1 MGTEWLEPATTQSC
15 LFGAK
20 GRINPCGSLAS
31 DGIRL
36 NVIWVEQVKLC
47 MEKNECNLILNDLH

>member
-47 MEKNECNLILNDLH
+47 MEKK